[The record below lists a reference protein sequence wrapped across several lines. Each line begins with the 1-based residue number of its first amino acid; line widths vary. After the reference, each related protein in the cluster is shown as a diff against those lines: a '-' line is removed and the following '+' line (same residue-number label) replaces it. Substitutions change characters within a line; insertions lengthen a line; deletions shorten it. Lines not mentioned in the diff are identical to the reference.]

1 MRKTFE
7 LPAMKVVEVKKQD
20 MICTSTDA
28 SVSAT
33 LYNDGIFVEEDL

>member
-7 LPAMKVVEVKKQD
+7 LPAMKVVEVKNHD

-28 SVSAT
+28 SVNAT
-33 LYNDGIFVEEDL
+33 MDGEFEDIFI